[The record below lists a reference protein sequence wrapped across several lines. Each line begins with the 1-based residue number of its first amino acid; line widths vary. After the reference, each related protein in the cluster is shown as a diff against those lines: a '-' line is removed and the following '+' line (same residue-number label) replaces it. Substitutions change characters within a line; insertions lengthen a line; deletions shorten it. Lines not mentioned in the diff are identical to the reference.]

1 MLLPLG
7 LSEREAVG
15 IAHPCQR
22 LTAGSKPVSRS
33 NRSHGYNRMIDAV
46 ALKKKR
52 AKRRK
57 GKIVKEMSN
66 MKSIFCETVL
76 RGKGVGY
83 IGITSRG
90 NRGKTEHRFDSSLA
104 HLFVPTYLVFF
115 SF

>member
-46 ALKKKR
+46 ALKKKGQR
-52 AKRRK
+52 
-57 GKIVKEMSN
+57 GEKE
-66 MKSIFCETVL
+66 KL
-76 RGKGVGY
+76 
-83 IGITSRG
+83 
-90 NRGKTEHRFDSSLA
+90 
-104 HLFVPTYLVFF
+104 
-115 SF
+115 